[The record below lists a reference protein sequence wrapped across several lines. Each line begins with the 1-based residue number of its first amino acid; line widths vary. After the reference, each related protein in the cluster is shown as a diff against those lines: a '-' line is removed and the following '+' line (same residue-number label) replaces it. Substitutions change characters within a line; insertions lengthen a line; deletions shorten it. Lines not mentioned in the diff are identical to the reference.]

1 MSQLQANIEEMNN
14 TNINFDENM
23 LPPAPDSVKRDV
35 TVVLD
40 NIPIPPL
47 QRILTTCGKHC
58 TPGFDIEDED
68 EDEEDFKLPPGTV
81 RIERQTTTWAG
92 KDGQLAYNLPQYSNN
107 FVSSICDN
115 DLPPP
120 IPELTHIDT
129 LAYLRTEEIIHEA
142 YIKELLVCPWLE
154 FKKEHYSGLPYDPI
168 YLTHLS
174 DDIREHL
181 NSKVPG
187 PLKLQRQ
194 TNGPPYS
201 EPFILG
207 DDDLDEDMPP
217 TNPVLM
223 RTDSEQHYINPFGGN
238 DSS

>member
-14 TNINFDENM
+14 NDINFDDIM
-23 LPPAPDSVKRDV
+23 LPPAPASVKRDV

-47 QRILTTCGKHC
+47 QRILTTCGKHN
-58 TPGFDIEDED
+58 TPSANFVNIEDEV
-68 EDEEDFKLPPGTV
+68 DFKLPPDPV
-81 RIERQTTTWAG
+81 RIERQTTTWTG
-92 KDGQLAYNLPQYSNN
+92 KDGEIVYNLPQYSNS

-120 IPELTHIDT
+120 IPELTRIDT

-142 YIKELLVCPWLE
+142 YIQELLVCPWLE

-168 YLTHLS
+168 YLTHLN
-174 DDIREHL
+174 DNIREHL
-181 NSKVPG
+181 NSKLPE
-187 PLKLQRQ
+187 PPKLVRQ
-194 TNGPPYS
+194 INGPSYS
-201 EPFILG
+201 GPSIG
-207 DDDLDEDMPP
+207 DELEDDMPP
-217 TNPVLM
+217 TNPVFM
-223 RTDSEQHYINPFGGN
+223 RMDSEQHYINPFGRN

>member
-14 TNINFDENM
+14 TNINFDNNM
-23 LPPAPDSVKRDV
+23 LPPAPASVKRDV

-40 NIPIPPL
+40 NIPVPPL
-47 QRILTTCGKHC
+47 QRILTTYGKHG
-58 TPGFDIEDED
+58 TPGFDFVNIEED
-68 EDEEDFKLPPGTV
+68 EDFKLPPGAV
-81 RIERQTTTWAG
+81 RLEREVATWIG
-92 KDGQLAYNLPQYSNN
+92 KDEEPQYSNS

-120 IPELTHIDT
+120 IPELIRIDT
-129 LAYLRTEEIIHEA
+129 MAYLRTEEIIHEA
-142 YIKELLVCPWLE
+142 YMQELLVCPFLE
-154 FKKEHYSGLPYDPI
+154 FKKEHYSGMPYDAI
-168 YLTHLS
+168 YLTHLR
-174 DDIREHL
+174 DDIREYL
-181 NSKVPG
+181 NSKVPE
-187 PLKLQRQ
+187 PLKLVRQ

-207 DDDLDEDMPP
+207 DDDLDDDMPL

-223 RTDSEQHYINPFGGN
+223 RTDSEQHYINPFGRN